1 VSASGGSVSPN
12 LSYSQTYGYNGAT
25 TGGGTITSG
34 ASITYSGTNVDART
48 GTVTAPSL
56 GANAT
61 NGDTLLTT
69 SNVSVIMNGK
79 QQVATIKVYQ
89 EENYLMMPSFN
100 SGFFSPMMGDKNGG
114 TCSMTV
120 MTTGTSKMKS
130 GYTIY
135 SGTYVQDYLFFSV
148 NVA

>member
-1 VSASGGSVSPN
+1 
-12 LSYSQTYGYNGAT
+12 
-25 TGGGTITSG
+25 
-34 ASITYSGTNVDART
+34 
-48 GTVTAPSL
+48 
-56 GANAT
+56 
-61 NGDTLLTT
+61 
-69 SNVSVIMNGK
+69 MNGK

-100 SGFFSPMMGDKNGG
+100 SGFFIPMIGDPNGG

-130 GYTIY
+130 GYTIH
-135 SGTYVQDYLFFSV
+135 SSTYVQDYLSFSV